1 MQNSN
6 NLSIPQMT
14 RSTLNC
20 DTTTTTTTLSPTTTN
35 SLCSHELSPKNG
47 TIKKTPVRRR
57 SRASK
62 KTPTTHLNADAS
74 NFRALV
80 QQFTG
85 CHTANT
91 FLGAHKG
98 PINLSFGLDDND
110 DFERDNSI
118 THHVS
123 SFGYDHCY
131 CNNPKGTEKEKETKG
146 GMLVSVDENKIFG
159 STSTT
164 NSSSSPNMDILSLDD
179 FELENLCLSD
189 FNGDDHL
196 ITENIWDNNG
206 YLLI

>member
-1 MQNSN
+1 MQNS
-6 NLSIPQMT
+6 SIPQMT
-14 RSTLNC
+14 RSSTLNC
-20 DTTTTTTTLSPTTTN
+20 DTTTTTTSTVTN

-47 TIKKTPVRRR
+47 TIKKSPIRRR

-98 PINLSFGLDDND
+98 PINLNFGLDENND
-110 DFERDNSI
+110 DFEEDNTI
-118 THHVS
+118 THVS
-123 SFGYDHCY
+123 SFGYDCY
-131 CNNPKGTEKEKETKG
+131 NCNDQKEKEHKG
-146 GMLVSVDENKIFG
+146 GMLVSVNENKTFG
-159 STSTT
+159 SSSTT
-164 NSSSSPNMDILSLDD
+164 NSSNSPTMDISSLGD

-189 FNGDDHL
+189 FTGDDQL
-196 ITENIWDNNG
+196 ISESIWDHDG

>member
-1 MQNSN
+1 MQSSN
-6 NLSIPQMT
+6 QMT
-14 RSTLNC
+14 RTTLIC
-20 DTTTTTTTLSPTTTN
+20 DTTTTTTTTTLSPTN

-47 TIKKTPVRRR
+47 SIKKPIRRR

-98 PINLSFGLDDND
+98 PINLNFGLEEND
-110 DFERDNSI
+110 DYDADDS
-118 THHVS
+118 TTHVS
-123 SFGYDHCY
+123 SFGYDCY
-131 CNNPKGTEKEKETKG
+131 NCNPKSSKENKVANIIEEQK
-146 GMLVSVDENKIFG
+146 GMLSTDQNGIFG

-164 NSSSSPNMDILSLDD
+164 NSSSSPRMDILSLDD
-179 FELENLCLSD
+179 FELENLCLCD
-189 FNGDDHL
+189 FTGDDQL
-196 ITENIWDNNG
+196 ITDSTENIWDQDG

>member
-1 MQNSN
+1 MQSSN
-6 NLSIPQMT
+6 DPQMT

-20 DTTTTTTTLSPTTTN
+20 DTTTTTLLSPSTN
-35 SLCSHELSPKNG
+35 SLCSHELSPKNS
-47 TIKKTPVRRR
+47 TIKKAPIRRR

-98 PINLSFGLDDND
+98 PINLNFGVDEND
-110 DFERDNSI
+110 DYEADNSV
-118 THHVS
+118 THVS
-123 SFGYDHCY
+123 SFGYDCY
-131 CNNPKGTEKEKETKG
+131 CNPKGEKKKEQKG
-146 GMLVSVDENKIFG
+146 GMLDENYKTFG

-164 NSSSSPNMDILSLDD
+164 NSSNSPTMDILSLDD
-179 FELENLCLSD
+179 FELDNLCLSD
-189 FNGDDHL
+189 FTGDDQL
-196 ITENIWDNNG
+196 ITENIWDHDGN
-206 YLLI
+206 LFI

>member
-1 MQNSN
+1 MQNSC
-6 NLSIPQMT
+6 IPQIT
-14 RSTLNC
+14 KSSTLNC
-20 DTTTTTTTLSPTTTN
+20 DTTPTTTTTN

-47 TIKKTPVRRR
+47 SIKKSPIRRR

-98 PINLSFGLDDND
+98 PINLNFGLDENSD
-110 DFERDNSI
+110 DFEEDNTI
-118 THHVS
+118 THVS
-123 SFGYDHCY
+123 SFGYDCY
-131 CNNPKGTEKEKETKG
+131 NCNDTQKEKG
-146 GMLVSVDENKIFG
+146 GVLVSVNENKTFG
-159 STSTT
+159 SSSTT
-164 NSSSSPNMDILSLDD
+164 NSSNSTTMDIGD

-189 FNGDDHL
+189 FTGDDQL
-196 ITENIWDNNG
+196 ITESIWDHDG

>member
-1 MQNSN
+1 MQNS
-6 NLSIPQMT
+6 SIPQMT
-14 RSTLNC
+14 RSSTLNC
-20 DTTTTTTTLSPTTTN
+20 DTTTTTTITN

-47 TIKKTPVRRR
+47 TIKKSPIRRR

-98 PINLSFGLDDND
+98 PINLNFGLDENND
-110 DFERDNSI
+110 DFEEDNTI
-118 THHVS
+118 THVT
-123 SFGYDHCY
+123 SFGYDCY
-131 CNNPKGTEKEKETKG
+131 NCNDQKEKEHKG
-146 GMLVSVDENKIFG
+146 GMLVSVNENKTFG
-159 STSTT
+159 SSSTT
-164 NSSSSPNMDILSLDD
+164 NSSNSPTMDISSLGD

-189 FNGDDHL
+189 FTGDDQL
-196 ITENIWDNNG
+196 ISESIWDHDG

>member
-47 TIKKTPVRRR
+47 TIKKTPIRRR

-74 NFRALV
+74 NFRAIV

-123 SFGYDHCY
+123 SFGYDCY
-131 CNNPKGTEKEKETKG
+131 CNNPMGTEKEKETKG

-179 FELENLCLSD
+179 FELEDLCLSD
-189 FNGDDHL
+189 FNGDDQL